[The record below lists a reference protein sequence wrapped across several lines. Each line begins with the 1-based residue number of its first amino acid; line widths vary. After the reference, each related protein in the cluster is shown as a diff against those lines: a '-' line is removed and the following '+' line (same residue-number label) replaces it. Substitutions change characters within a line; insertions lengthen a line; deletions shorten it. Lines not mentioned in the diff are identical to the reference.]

1 MSSLA
6 GYFLSRNTALAMDE
20 SNGGGISLAWFSG
33 RHALEASWFSFVA
46 FDASLSMKRRR
57 AKLDCPSQGLTVEAA
72 VNIPAGR
79 WYQHPYY
86 LGIHLQVKFVTRL
99 TMLCTLFWFSSSD
112 GCSRSRYP
120 LFALYRV
127 CCDAASLP

>member
-1 MSSLA
+1 
-6 GYFLSRNTALAMDE
+6 MDE
-20 SNGGGISLAWFSG
+20 SNDGGISLAWFSG

-57 AKLDCPSQGLTVEAA
+57 AKLDCPSEGLTVEAV
-72 VNIPAGR
+72 VNIPASR
-79 WYQHPYY
+79 WHQHPYN
-86 LGIHLQVKFVTRL
+86 QVQVVTRL
-99 TMLCTLFWFSSSD
+99 TMLYTLFWFSSSD

-120 LFALYRV
+120 LFALYRI